1 MKLTRYILSII
12 LIISGLIAYAQPNV
26 SPKETINGKEYY
38 MHTVERGTTL
48 YGLSRMYQ
56 VTIDDINLANPG
68 LDAVLDVG
76 QIVKIPVKTGDNAN
90 NNTNSGEQLQD
101 DPEYVTHKVLA
112 GETVSFIARKYMV
125 SIADIYNLNPG
136 SDQSIREGQV
146 LKIKKK
152 SVNTTQV
159 NATTSEEKVDYL
171 HVISGGE
178 TMYALSKR
186 FHISIDSIKLL
197 NNDLPQGLKT
207 GDTLKLKI
215 SKSMAIKFQ
224 NAVDASQNNIVP
236 DTTKAN
242 NNLPSVLNLFHEG
255 KKDIYEVGLLLPF
268 FLDKNQLKLEKVSS
282 TSDELTY
289 LFEPTR
295 QSLDFYNGFVLA
307 VDSLRKAG
315 LKVNLHVYDTW
326 NDTSRI
332 NSILKTEEFSK
343 MDLIVGPTDN
353 VESVARYAKANTI
366 PLVCPFSYTNK
377 ILFNNQYVSKV
388 TTSLSVIIN
397 EMSNYVAANYYES
410 NIFILDGK
418 DKKDDAAS
426 ETYFNML
433 TKKLTADNHSTDL
446 LKKIKMEG
454 ASIKHLTSS
463 FSKTKTNVLIVPSN
477 DIVYISSLLNNLNNL
492 TNAWNGKDY
501 TFTVIGTDDW
511 IKLDDIDIN
520 YKLKFNVHVPSPVI
534 VNFDDST
541 TVNGFIKPFRKKYS
555 IDPDRFAMTGFDIG
569 YFYLAGY
576 LTEGKNFINRLEYYD
591 VTMISNRFKLKQIA
605 EGSGY
610 LNSNVFI
617 LEYEDFQLIKRN

>member
-1 MKLTRYILSII
+1 MRIKKYITLLSFFAFT
-12 LIISGLIAYAQPNV
+12 LIGLCQPNV

-56 VTIDDINLANPG
+56 VTIDDIKIANPG
-68 LDAVLDVG
+68 LDAILDVG
-76 QIVKIPVKTGDNAN
+76 QIVKVPVKTGDNSN

-136 SDQSIREGQV
+136 SDKGIREGQV

-152 SVNTTQV
+152 TGNATQV
-159 NATTSEEKVDYL
+159 NGTTTEEKVDYY

-197 NNDLPQGLKT
+197 NNDLPEGLKT

-215 SKSMAIKFQ
+215 NKSMATKFQ
-224 NAVDASQNNIVP
+224 NAVDASKNNVTP
-236 DTTKAN
+236 DTTKTD
-242 NNLPSVLNLFHEG
+242 NNLPTVLNLFQEG

-268 FLDKNQLKLEKVSS
+268 FLDKNQLKLEKVST

-307 VDSLRKAG
+307 LDSLRKAG

-326 NDTSRI
+326 NDTARI
-332 NSILKTEEFSK
+332 NSILRTDEFSR

-353 VESVARYAKANTI
+353 IESVARYAKANTI

-397 EMSNYVAANYYES
+397 EMSNYVAANYFEN
-410 NIFILDGK
+410 NIFIMDGK
-418 DKKDDAAS
+418 DKKDDAAC

-433 TKKLTADNHSTDL
+433 TKKMTADGHSTTL
-446 LKKIKMEG
+446 LKKIKMDG
-454 ASIKHLTSS
+454 ASIKHLVSS
-463 FSKTKTNVLIVPSN
+463 FSKTKENILIVPSN
-477 DIVYISSLLNNLNNL
+477 DIVFISSLLNNLNNL

-501 TFTVIGTDDW
+501 KFTVIGTDDW

-520 YKLKFNVHVPSPVI
+520 YKLKFNVHVPSPVV

-541 TVNGFIKPFRKKYS
+541 TVNGFIKPFRKKYG

-610 LNSNVFI
+610 LNSSVFI
-617 LEYEDFQLIKRN
+617 LEYEDYQLIRRN